1 MTFICTGVSKTF
13 VWLTL
18 LQYLLIG
25 VGWNWT
31 CSISEVC
38 LTKTHTAGMCGLG
51 TSSVYGS
58 PPGHLFFF
66 RWGAGAPGG
75 IGFRLNL
82 GSAPVGSPPPPFL
95 AYHGLLHRSLPAQ
108 ESSSCGPL
116 ANDGEVGGWTSFPI
130 LSMDGGGGL
139 YGVLYTVSKGSFVGW
154 SPRNPLCKPLICVP
168 SIGFACSPRCLTS
181 LLSCWRFLGS
191 LPK

>member
-1 MTFICTGVSKTF
+1 MHWGVKNICVTHVIAIFTYWGR
-13 VWLTL
+13 LEL
-18 LQYLLIG
+18 NLQYL
-25 VGWNWT
+25 W
-31 CSISEVC
+31 
-38 LTKTHTAGMCGLG
+38 GLSYKDPYCRDVWLG
-51 TSSVYGS
+51 ASSVYGS

-116 ANDGEVGGWTSFPI
+116 ANDGGVGGWTSFPI

-139 YGVLYTVSKGSFVGW
+139 YRVLYTVSKGSFVGW